1 MRKNTG
7 FEHSMVSPTSW
18 GEGASLALFCHP
30 NDDKVTT
37 KTPYGADVS
46 LRQPSL
52 HSIFFNG
59 VA

>member
-1 MRKNTG
+1 
-7 FEHSMVSPTSW
+7 MVSPTSW